1 MLSNHNT
8 HNEDQDS
15 QPVPNGRPL
24 PPNHHRPPGQATS
37 ARMGNVNGEIT
48 TPSAANANPSPY
60 PSSAHQA
67 QGVNPFASLP
77 PRYQQELLA
86 RLRAYQ
92 RRAQP
97 PRPRPPNH
105 QAGRRRMPRL
115 PPAIA
120 PPLITTGPV
129 GAPAGPI
136 SLSDIHPI
144 AGRPRVQGPPWQQAE
159 RVVRRHGAIV
169 AVYNAESGYMDLGLL
184 LGALGVSYEVAQR
197 VLSYIV
203 PMRRVVMRRGP
214 AGRSSIWATVDDA
227 LDAIDRY
234 NLYEH
239 PRLPAWARDV
249 VVVARQGV
257 EPLAL
262 GGAGGPPVT
271 NGFPT

>member
-1 MLSNHNT
+1 
-8 HNEDQDS
+8 
-15 QPVPNGRPL
+15 
-24 PPNHHRPPGQATS
+24 
-37 ARMGNVNGEIT
+37 
-48 TPSAANANPSPY
+48 
-60 PSSAHQA
+60 
-67 QGVNPFASLP
+67 
-77 PRYQQELLA
+77 
-86 RLRAYQ
+86 
-92 RRAQP
+92 
-97 PRPRPPNH
+97 
-105 QAGRRRMPRL
+105 
-115 PPAIA
+115 
-120 PPLITTGPV
+120 
-129 GAPAGPI
+129 
-136 SLSDIHPI
+136 
-144 AGRPRVQGPPWQQAE
+144 
-159 RVVRRHGAIV
+159 VRRHGAIV